1 MDATPAIALQDE
13 AEFWVT
19 PDFAG
24 ARLVDVTV
32 VIPSYNAEATLE
44 RALRSALDQGMRDL
58 EVIVVD
64 DASRDFSWAL
74 VSNIILED
82 ARVRG
87 IRNKQNQGKPI
98 GMNRAIALARGRWI
112 AVLDADDWFAP
123 DRLATLIALGER
135 RQADM
140 VADNQSFHDARARQM
155 VGTAWPSLARD
166 WVLTFDDFLAG
177 SDAYETFSFGM
188 LKPVMRR
195 DFIRR
200 TGLAYEAGARNGQ
213 DFFYL
218 LQFFLLGGKAAICD
232 RPLYCYTQPFGAI
245 SRQWSHGARRR
256 YDFQTA
262 CDINR
267 RYLAGSL
274 DRLTPSQAV
283 RLECRNRQ
291 LECLEHYYSAKERLA
306 ATDLPKALAFA
317 AKRPAILSYLL
328 RSLSRKYLHRSG
340 SSVVQRLARRARARM
355 CD

>member
-1 MDATPAIALQDE
+1 MDATPAIALQEE
-13 AEFWVT
+13 AKFWIT
-19 PDFAG
+19 PDLAG
-24 ARLVDVTV
+24 AREVAVTV

-44 RALRSALDQGMRDL
+44 RALRSVLDQEVRDL

-64 DASRDFSWAL
+64 DASRDFSWTL
-74 VSNIILED
+74 IGNIILED

-87 IRNKQNQGKPI
+87 IRNKQNQGKPV

-112 AVLDADDWFAP
+112 AVLDADDWFEP
-123 DRLATLIALGER
+123 DRLAALIALGER

-140 VADNQSFHDARARQM
+140 VADNQSFHDARAGQV
-155 VGTAWPSLARD
+155 VGTAWPDQPRD

-195 DFIRR
+195 DFIRH
-200 TGLAYEAGARNGQ
+200 TALAYEPGARNGQ

-232 RPLYCYTQPFGAI
+232 RPLYCYTQPFGAL

-256 YDFQTA
+256 YDFKTT

-267 RYLAGSL
+267 RVLAASL
-274 DRLTPSQAV
+274 DRLTSRQAA
-283 RLECRNRQ
+283 RLDGRNRQ
-291 LECLEHYYSAKERLA
+291 LECLEYYYSVKERLA
-306 ATDLPKALAFA
+306 VPDLPGAFALAA
-317 AKRPAILSYLL
+317 ARPAIFFYLL
-328 RSLSRKYLHRSG
+328 RSLSRKYLRRSG
-340 SSVVQRLARRARARM
+340 SLVVQRLAQRARARI
-355 CD
+355 